1 MRSARYGYL
10 LGLALGLLCVPA
22 AITAAQTQG
31 LGRVEEAIAV
41 FREITAIPE
50 KTIPEFLMRDARAIA
65 IIPRVLKVGIV
76 VGGEF
81 GRGVLVLRDDDGG
94 WGNPILISLSGGSI
108 GWQIGAQSSDVVL
121 VFRTPASIEGIL
133 RGKLTIGVDAAA
145 AAGPVGRRARASTDI
160 ELKAEIFSYSRSRGF
175 FAGLSLDGAVLQ
187 VDDEANAA
195 FYGTPEVDPR
205 KIGTLRNLD
214 VPPAGREL
222 RRALDEYTRSLPPRG
237 TRS

>member
-10 LGLALGLLCVPA
+10 LGLALGLMCVPA

-31 LGRVEEAIAV
+31 LGRVEEATAV

>member
-1 MRSARYGYL
+1 M
-10 LGLALGLLCVPA
+10 
-22 AITAAQTQG
+22 
-31 LGRVEEAIAV
+31 

-133 RGKLTIGVDAAA
+133 RSKLTIGVDAAA

-222 RRALDEYTRSLPPRG
+222 RRTLDEYTRSLPPRG

>member
-1 MRSARYGYL
+1 M
-10 LGLALGLLCVPA
+10 CVPA
-22 AITAAQTQG
+22 AITGAQTQG
-31 LGRVEEAIAV
+31 LGRVEEATAV

-187 VDDEANAA
+187 VDDQGNAA

-214 VPPAGREL
+214 VPPAGRQL
-222 RRALDEYTRSLPPRG
+222 RMTLDEYTRSLPPRG